1 MPRLGKQFGNKG
13 GFRMKKKAIKYI
25 ICEYTLDAKDGC
37 SATQDVE
44 CDGKCIAKLENDDTK
59 NR

>member
-1 MPRLGKQFGNKG
+1 
-13 GFRMKKKAIKYI
+13 MKKKAIKYI